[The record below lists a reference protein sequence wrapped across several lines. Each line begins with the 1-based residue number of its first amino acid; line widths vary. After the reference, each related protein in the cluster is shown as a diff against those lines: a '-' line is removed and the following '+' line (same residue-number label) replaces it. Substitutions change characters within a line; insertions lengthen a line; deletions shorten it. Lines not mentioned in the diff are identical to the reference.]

1 MFLTCSQSKTISYL
15 ENEEGKKM
23 RVTSKGQVTIPRDL
37 RQLAGIEPNSE
48 VIFSIENGKLVVA
61 PKADPQATLERQRL
75 DRLTAAL
82 DRLEGTGDQ
91 TLHAD
96 ALMALTRD
104 RD

>member
-1 MFLTCSQSKTISYL
+1 
-15 ENEEGKKM
+15 M

-61 PKADPQATLERQRL
+61 PKSDPKAVPERQRL
-75 DRLTAAL
+75 DRLMTTL

-91 TLHAD
+91 AINAD
-96 ALMALTRD
+96 GLMGMTRD

>member
-1 MFLTCSQSKTISYL
+1 M
-15 ENEEGKKM
+15 M

-48 VIFSIENGKLVVA
+48 VIFSIENGKLVVS
-61 PKADPQATLERQRL
+61 PKSDTTATAERARL

-91 TLHAD
+91 NLKAD